1 MSDPTD
7 RSSLSH
13 LRHDLRTPL
22 NQIIGYSELLAE
34 EAADA
39 GHETYGPDLQ
49 RIRGAARQL
58 LDLINRNLTDERVTL
73 AGEII
78 AATAPAAAP
87 AAGSAPPLAAAED
100 GRAPITGRI
109 LVVDDQPGNRDMLA
123 RQLERQGHA
132 TTVAGDGREA
142 LERLRAAPH
151 DLVLLDL
158 MMPVLDGHGTLA
170 EMKADPAL
178 SHLPVIMIS
187 ALDELG
193 SVVRC
198 IERGAEDYLPKP
210 FNPTL
215 LRARIGAGLEKKRFR
230 DQERAYVRTIEE
242 TQQRLQAE
250 LQEAE
255 NYVRSI
261 LPPPLTSGPVR
272 SEWLLVPSTELGGD
286 AFGHHWIDPDHLA
299 IYLLDVCGHGVGA
312 ALLSVTAGNV
322 LRHGSLP
329 SVDFRDPGAVL
340 TALNEVFLMENQ
352 NGMYF
357 TIWYGVWSPSSRRL
371 RLASAGHPAALLATP
386 AGAERKVERL
396 RGPGMIL
403 GGMSG
408 TVYRTIERT
417 LPAGAQLYVVSDGTF
432 EITLPSGEMWPV
444 ADFERHF
451 TAPPAGT
458 AAEDLAALLARAR
471 ALRGATMLDDDF
483 SIMRLDL

>member
-1 MSDPTD
+1 
-7 RSSLSH
+7 
-13 LRHDLRTPL
+13 
-22 NQIIGYSELLAE
+22 
-34 EAADA
+34 
-39 GHETYGPDLQ
+39 
-49 RIRGAARQL
+49 
-58 LDLINRNLTDERVTL
+58 
-73 AGEII
+73 
-78 AATAPAAAP
+78 
-87 AAGSAPPLAAAED
+87 
-100 GRAPITGRI
+100 
-109 LVVDDQPGNRDMLA
+109 MLA

-261 LPPPLTSGPVR
+261 LPPPLTAGPVR

-329 SVDFRDPGAVL
+329 GVDFRDPGAVL